1 MSVIR
6 EDGRATL
13 IDVLDRVLDKGIVID
28 AWVRVS
34 LAGLDLLMLEARVVI
49 TTPPGDD
56 AQVDYGSCPMMGDP
70 QAGKYRHT
78 RLFVRTLGYSR
89 KSVRLLAFRSSTRV
103 WAELYENGFRSARRC
118 ATCCRSR

>member
-1 MSVIR
+1 MPKPFGRTWSITIGFTGSYQSVR
-6 EDGRATL
+6 RFVGKLRGSA
-13 IDVLDRVLDKGIVID
+13 
-28 AWVRVS
+28 S
-34 LAGLDLLMLEARVVI
+34 LEARVVI